1 MPKNGDMAPRAE
13 KECRLTGRA
22 ERSGDAAKK
31 NAPVLR
37 QKNSAG

>member
-13 KECRLTGRA
+13 RSAVLPVEPNEA
-22 ERSGDAAKK
+22 ETRRKK